1 MKRTLTLILAFLF
14 LLSACASENPEDTV
28 GETSSADVPEGTVAE
43 AVPEETEYAP
53 DLPDVTYEGEEF
65 RVLYRNNA
73 GSYNNTDVFSE
84 GLTGEVVNDA
94 VYNRNIELED
104 TYKLTLVPMES
115 GDPVTEAKADHL
127 ANSQNYDAMLDQMT
141 AAFPAALQGYSYNWN
156 DLTYVNTE
164 DPWWDSNIARDLTV
178 ADKLFL
184 MAGDL
189 TCQPTFASR
198 FVYFNKGILEDYGLE
213 DPYELVRNN
222 QWTIAKMTEM
232 VAAVSTDLD
241 GDGKYTADDCLGML
255 TEHTDFFL
263 SGCGIQYT
271 ERDENGIPTVNFVN
285 ERTIAALDAVRNMLT
300 MENCTQSYSQ
310 AAAGRDTS
318 GYLHMWDFVRYEYYA
333 TGHFLFVQNDTGAA
347 LQFAEMDPG
356 YGVLPNPKLDETQET
371 YYHLVDNYSCA
382 WSLPANPRNIEMTD
396 IIFTYWNYLSDE
408 VVDGYYE
415 KTLKLKKFNA
425 PDDAEMLDI
434 IRDTTR
440 YEISMICNLGISSV
454 ISNAYSSGNLMS
466 EYAKSEKQINKL
478 IERTFADFIGD

>member
-1 MKRTLTLILAFLF
+1 M
-14 LLSACASENPEDTV
+14 LLPACSSETSENAAGETVSADIASED
-28 GETSSADVPEGTVAE
+28 GTAE
-43 AVPEETEYAP
+43 EAAAEETEYAP
-53 DLPDVTYEGEEF
+53 DLPDVNYEGKEF

-73 GSYNNTDVFSE
+73 SSYNNTDVFSE
-84 GLTGEVVNDA
+84 GLNGEVVNDA
-94 VYNRNIELED
+94 VYNRNIELEE
-104 TYKLTLVPMES
+104 TFKITLVPIES
-115 GDPVTEAKADHL
+115 GNPTNDAKADQIS
-127 ANSQNYDAMLDQMT
+127 NSQSYDVMLDQMT
-141 AAFPAALQGYSYNWN
+141 AAFPAALQGYAYNWN
-156 DLTYVNTE
+156 DLTYVKTE
-164 DPWWDSNIARDLTV
+164 DPWWDSNISRDLTV

-184 MAGDL
+184 MAGNL
-189 TCQPTFASR
+189 NCQPSFSSR
-198 FVYFNKGILEDYGLE
+198 FIYFNKGILENYGLE
-213 DPYELVRNN
+213 NPYELVRNN

-271 ERDENGIPTVNFVN
+271 ERDENGIPAVSFVN
-285 ERTIAALDAVRNMLT
+285 ERTITALEAVRKMLT

-347 LQFAEMDPG
+347 LQFADMDPG

-371 YYHLVDNYSCA
+371 YYHLVDNYACA
-382 WSLPANPRNIEMTD
+382 WSLPANPRDLEMTD
-396 IIFTYWNYLSDE
+396 VLFTYWNYLSDD

-434 IRDTTR
+434 IHSTTR
-440 YEISMICNLGISSV
+440 YEISMICNLGISGV

-466 EYAKSEKQINKL
+466 EYAKSEKMINKL
-478 IERTFADFIGD
+478 IDKTFADFIGD

>member
-1 MKRTLTLILAFLF
+1 
-14 LLSACASENPEDTV
+14 
-28 GETSSADVPEGTVAE
+28 
-43 AVPEETEYAP
+43 
-53 DLPDVTYEGEEF
+53 
-65 RVLYRNNA
+65 
-73 GSYNNTDVFSE
+73 
-84 GLTGEVVNDA
+84 
-94 VYNRNIELED
+94 
-104 TYKLTLVPMES
+104 
-115 GDPVTEAKADHL
+115 
-127 ANSQNYDAMLDQMT
+127 
-141 AAFPAALQGYSYNWN
+141 
-156 DLTYVNTE
+156 
-164 DPWWDSNIARDLTV
+164 
-178 ADKLFL
+178 
-184 MAGDL
+184 MA
-189 TCQPTFASR
+189 
-198 FVYFNKGILEDYGLE
+198 
-213 DPYELVRNN
+213 
-222 QWTIAKMTEM
+222 
-232 VAAVSTDLD
+232 DLD

-255 TEHTDFFL
+255 TQHTDFFL
-263 SGCGIQYT
+263 SGCGIHYT

-396 IIFTYWNYLSDE
+396 IIFTCWNYLSDE

-440 YEISMICNLGISSV
+440 YEISMICNLGISNV
-454 ISNAYSSGNLMS
+454 IANAYSSGNLMS

-478 IERTFADFIGD
+478 IEKTFADFIGD